1 MWRNI
6 FGHGI
11 YQIIVL
17 LILLF
22 FGKDWFG
29 FTYTDDTPLVTTTA
43 WIEANPN
50 SGYSEN
56 EMTQKTHLYTIV
68 FQSFVFM
75 QLFNQINARKLGAR
89 DFNIFAGFF
98 NNWLFLFITVIT
110 FAVQY
115 AMVEFAGRFA
125 TVVPL
130 TLRENGICLAIGSG
144 SLIWGL
150 IIKLIMPPKMFRC
163 LTISEKPMTDEE
175 EKVSFVTSMR
185 RSMRQSTVRASADVH
200 AVG

>member
-1 MWRNI
+1 
-6 FGHGI
+6 
-11 YQIIVL
+11 
-17 LILLF
+17 
-22 FGKDWFG
+22 
-29 FTYTDDTPLVTTTA
+29 
-43 WIEANPN
+43 
-50 SGYSEN
+50 
-56 EMTQKTHLYTIV
+56 
-68 FQSFVFM
+68 
-75 QLFNQINARKLGAR
+75 
-89 DFNIFAGFF
+89 
-98 NNWLFLFITVIT
+98 VIT